1 MHELDALL
9 DLVKSTVSRA
19 ANRLLDQMVPA
30 DVQYVHSP
38 EHRREIKAIADTAME
53 QEILAGLAGAQ
64 LSILSEESG
73 YIASPQNSPRRF
85 IVDPLDGTFNF
96 VKGLGPS
103 AISVALWDDE
113 RPLFGVI
120 YHLTERQLAWGGR
133 GIGAFIDGRRI
144 SVSDMSDP
152 SLASICT
159 GFPVRLDM
167 ESEPNMH
174 DFWRMVKPYAK
185 VRMLGCAAA
194 SLVHV
199 AQGAADLYAESSI
212 MLWDVAAG
220 VAIVEGAGGQCVMNR
235 SGAQWCYDVTAANP
249 ALLAR
254 HSESARRR

>member
-1 MHELDALL
+1 MHELGALL
-9 DLVKSTVSRA
+9 ELVKSTVSRA
-19 ANRLLDQMVPA
+19 ANRLLDQMAPG
-30 DVQYVHSP
+30 DMHYVHSL
-38 EHRREIKAIADTAME
+38 EHRREIKAIADTATE

-73 YIASPQNSPRRF
+73 YIASPQNTPRYF

-96 VKGLGPS
+96 VKGLGPC
-103 AISVALWDDE
+103 AISVALWEDE
-113 RPLFGVI
+113 RPVFGVI
-120 YHLTERQLAWGGR
+120 YRLTERQLAWGGR
-133 GIGAFIDGRRI
+133 GIGAFIDGRSI
-144 SVSDMSDP
+144 SVSDTSEP

-167 ESEPNMH
+167 ESEPNMYG
-174 DFWRMVKPYAK
+174 FWRTVKPYAK
-185 VRMLGCAAA
+185 VRMLGSAAA
-194 SLVHV
+194 SLLHV

-235 SGAQWCYDVTAANP
+235 SGAEWCYDVLAANP

-254 HSESARRR
+254 HSESA